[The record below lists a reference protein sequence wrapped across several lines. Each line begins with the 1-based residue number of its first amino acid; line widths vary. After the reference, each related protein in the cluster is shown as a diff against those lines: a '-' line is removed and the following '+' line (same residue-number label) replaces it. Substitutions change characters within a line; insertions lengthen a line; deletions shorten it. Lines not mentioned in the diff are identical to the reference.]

1 MGEVKDTVKGDGLKK
16 KLLKKKPKV
25 EGENLIEYFEA
36 LREEVSR
43 CITIKDDDSYTEGD
57 KAKPDNVR
65 KAALLRSVH
74 SLLTSG
80 LTLLEDY

>member
-1 MGEVKDTVKGDGLKK
+1 MGEVKDKVKGDGLKK
-16 KLLKKKPKV
+16 KLLRKKKIV
-25 EGENLIEYFEA
+25 EGKNLIEYFEA
-36 LREEVSR
+36 LQEEVSE
-43 CITIKDDDSYTEGD
+43 CIQIKDDDSLSEGD
-57 KAKPDNVR
+57 LAKPDNVR